1 MADTLPYRYIAID
14 GPIGVG
20 KTTLVDLIARRFEA
34 VRVLEDVNN
43 PFLADFYQDRPGAA
57 FQTQLYFILQR
68 FQQQQE
74 TVQRELFQ
82 KLLVAD
88 YCFQK
93 DRIFAYLTLS
103 DDELMLYEKLY
114 STLEPQVPS
123 PDLVIY
129 LTADVTTCMAR
140 IRRRQRSF
148 ERFSRSICLLIDAYN
163 HFFHY
168 YNCSPPL
175 VVDTRHLNFPSAE
188 DFEELLLQLQRPI
201 KGRSTAAKRGAAP
214 PAHWPPEAN
223 GLSGSPG
230 DRGRWRTTG
239 GLRNA
244 SAPARRCAS
253 RNAAASSA
261 SAVYRCGRSR
271 RARAQAEPAALA
283 GFEIGRA
290 PTAPRA
296 RARRPTCAPGDLDE
310 RSRRS
315 GGLPRR
321 PPELALDRSRA
332 RRTAARLRDRLH
344 RRRAAAGGG
353 GGEEERALAANLIW
367 SAKEAALKVLRT
379 GLRRSTLSVEV
390 RLDAGPPREG
400 WSPLAVGLREGGE
413 LPGWWRRA
421 GAFVLAVAADR
432 PFAPPVSLRVPPGLD
447 TARPAEAWR
456 ARLAA
461 CGGCR

>member
-1 MADTLPYRYIAID
+1 LADTLPYRYIAID

-43 PFLADFYQDRPGAA
+43 PFRADFYQDRPGAA

-129 LTADVTTCMAR
+129 LTADVATCMAR

-148 ERFSRSICLLIDAYN
+148 ERELSEEYLAELIDAYN

-168 YNCSPPL
+168 YNRSPLL
-175 VVDTRHLNFPSAE
+175 VVDTRHLNFPQRAE

-201 KGRSTAAKRGAAP
+201 KGTEYFVAAKR
-214 PAHWPPEAN
+214 
-223 GLSGSPG
+223 
-230 DRGRWRTTG
+230 R
-239 GLRNA
+239 
-244 SAPARRCAS
+244 
-253 RNAAASSA
+253 
-261 SAVYRCGRSR
+261 
-271 RARAQAEPAALA
+271 
-283 GFEIGRA
+283 
-290 PTAPRA
+290 
-296 RARRPTCAPGDLDE
+296 
-310 RSRRS
+310 
-315 GGLPRR
+315 
-321 PPELALDRSRA
+321 
-332 RRTAARLRDRLH
+332 
-344 RRRAAAGGG
+344 
-353 GGEEERALAANLIW
+353 
-367 SAKEAALKVLRT
+367 
-379 GLRRSTLSVEV
+379 
-390 RLDAGPPREG
+390 
-400 WSPLAVGLREGGE
+400 
-413 LPGWWRRA
+413 
-421 GAFVLAVAADR
+421 
-432 PFAPPVSLRVPPGLD
+432 
-447 TARPAEAWR
+447 
-456 ARLAA
+456 
-461 CGGCR
+461 